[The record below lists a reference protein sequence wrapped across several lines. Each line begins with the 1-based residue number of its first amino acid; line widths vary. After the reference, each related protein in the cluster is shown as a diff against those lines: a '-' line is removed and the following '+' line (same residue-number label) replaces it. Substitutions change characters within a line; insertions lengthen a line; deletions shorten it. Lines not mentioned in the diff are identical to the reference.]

1 MKAFVIYQEQVK
13 QYSLLLIAALLIAF
27 VSGYY
32 TGKQSDSVAQVKTP
46 EPAESQAMNKDVVKD
61 ISKQLLVDDS
71 SGKDSK
77 QGNNKAQAS
86 KTTEKKQ
93 AEKKAAE
100 KKLAEKKQAEKKAAE
115 KKAAQKKLA
124 EKKAAEK
131 KAAQKKLAEKKAAEK
146 KLAEKKA
153 AEKKLVEKKAAEK
166 KAAANKESA
175 SQPLKQTASSTETL
189 VTQQAKAN
197 TMVDGAASKQQS
209 QNKRIYSIQAGMF
222 ASKANAE
229 SFIGKLENRKFDAY
243 VSEFQSTS
251 GTIKYNV
258 RVGRF
263 DEREKART
271 LLKEFQKSFSS
282 PAYVVIT
289 Q

>member
-13 QYSLLLIAALLIAF
+13 HYSLLLIAALLIAF

-32 TGKQSDSVAQVKTP
+32 VGKQSETVAQVKTP
-46 EPAESQAMNKDVVKD
+46 ESVESQVMNKDVAKD
-61 ISKQLLVDDS
+61 ISKQPLVDNKS
-71 SGKDSK
+71 LKDNK
-77 QGNNKAQAS
+77 QDKTKAS
-86 KTTEKKQ
+86 KITEKK
-93 AEKKAAE
+93 A
-100 KKLAEKKQAEKKAAE
+100 
-115 KKAAQKKLA
+115 
-124 EKKAAEK
+124 
-131 KAAQKKLAEKKAAEK
+131 AEKKAAEK

-153 AEKKLVEKKAAEK
+153 AEKKAAEKKAAEK
-166 KAAANKESA
+166 KAAEKKLAEKKLAEKKLAEKKAAEKKLADKKAIAKNDSAN
-175 SQPLKQTASSTETL
+175 QPLKQVVKQTASSTETL

-197 TMVDGAASKQQS
+197 VMVDGAKTKQQK
-209 QNKRIYSIQAGMF
+209 NKRIYSIQAGMF

-229 SFIGKLENRKFDAY
+229 SFIGKLADKKFEAY

-251 GTIKYNV
+251 GTVKYNV

-263 DEREKART
+263 DEREQART
-271 LLKEFQKSFSS
+271 ILKEFQKSFSS